1 MSVKCSQEIV
11 FNAARVMEQMAKA
24 GYHCIAPDWI
34 GFGFSEK
41 PQPEYDFS
49 YTGMSIFLP
58 ELLTAS
64 NNLKGNSSR
73 DISGKKDQK
82 SIKRAS
88 WFALVFASSWENSF
102 KFLDFIYDAK

>member
-1 MSVKCSQEIV
+1 MSVKFSQEIV

-49 YTGMSIFLP
+49 YTGMFVFMP
-58 ELLTAS
+58 ELLTES
-64 NNLKGNSSR
+64 NNLKDNTFR
-73 DISGKKDQK
+73 DISGKNDQN
-82 SIKRAS
+82 
-88 WFALVFASSWENSF
+88 L
-102 KFLDFIYDAK
+102 